1 MTPSQGRFT
10 NREVAGYRLVRL
22 LGRGGTSEV
31 YLAERL
37 SDASVLAAVKVLT
50 PSGQLSADER
60 TRFAARFRREA
71 EASLRLHHPHIL
83 PVLSYGEDSDVAY
96 MVLPFISGGTLATR
110 LAQAPGGLPLD
121 EIAGDLDQ
129 LAEALDFAHAQGVI
143 HRDIKPT
150 NVLLDG
156 QGQLYLA
163 DFGIAR
169 LFDPSGDADDQ
180 RSPTPL
186 TQTGQVLGTPLYM
199 APEQLTGARV
209 GPAADIYSL
218 GIVVYQLVTGNVPFY
233 SETPVGL
240 ALQHVHDS
248 PPPPRARRPDLP
260 APAAAALL
268 RARQSA

>member
-1 MTPSQGRFT
+1 MTPSEGRLT
-10 NREVAGYRLVRL
+10 GREVAGYRLIRL
-22 LGRGGTSEV
+22 LGRGGASEV
-31 YLAERL
+31 YLAERR
-37 SDASVLAAVKVLT
+37 DDDSVLAAVKVLT
-50 PSGQLSADER
+50 PSGQLSADQR
-60 TRFAARFRREA
+60 ARFDARFRREA
-71 EASLRLHHPHIL
+71 EASLRLRHPHIL
-83 PVLSYGEDSDVAY
+83 PVLGYGEDGDVAY
-96 MVLPFISGGTLATR
+96 MVLPLISGGTLAER
-110 LAQAPGGLPLD
+110 LARASGRLPLE
-121 EIAGDLDQ
+121 EIAGDLSQ
-129 LAEALDFAHAQGVI
+129 LADAVDFAHAQGVI

-169 LFDPSGDADDQ
+169 LFDPSGDSDDQ

-218 GIVVYQLVTGNVPFY
+218 GIVVYQLVTGDVPFH

-240 ALQHVHDS
+240 ALQHVHDP
-248 PPPPRARRPDLP
+248 PPPPRARR
-260 APAAAALL
+260 
-268 RARQSA
+268 